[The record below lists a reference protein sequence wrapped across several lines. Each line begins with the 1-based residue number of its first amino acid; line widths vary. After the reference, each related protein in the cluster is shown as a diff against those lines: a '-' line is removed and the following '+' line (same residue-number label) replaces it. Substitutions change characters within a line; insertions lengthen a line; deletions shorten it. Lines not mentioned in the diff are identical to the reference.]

1 MASIDLRELERFI
14 IAARERTALGQGRRV
29 PPERPGAVE
38 IVYREGGLSYR
49 DSYFGQSQIL
59 GQEVVR
65 RAGLPVWVM
74 NYRIVVRDLG
84 KSGEELAAFLQRA
97 QQARYRDRHLLGEY
111 VFQERD
117 LRYVDRSEGSLDLF
131 QGETLVLRRE
141 RELFCMHYCG
151 GLVHP

>member
-1 MASIDLRELERFI
+1 MDLSELERFI

-29 PPERPGAVE
+29 PPERDGAAE

-49 DSYFGQSQIL
+49 DSYFGQSQLL

-74 NYRIVVRDLG
+74 SYRIVIHDLARG
-84 KSGEELAAFLQRA
+84 NEELAAFWQRA
-97 QQARYRDRHLLGEY
+97 QQARYRDRHLLGLY
-111 VFQERD
+111 NFQERD
-117 LRYVDRSEGSLDLF
+117 LRYEDRSEGSLDIF

-141 RELFCMHYCG
+141 ERLLCMHYCG
-151 GLVHP
+151 GLVR